1 MLPRVR
7 QLEEA
12 FGEAL
17 VAIGVHAGKYHHERR
32 TEAIAEAC
40 RREGIGHPVV
50 NDRQFRFWRA
60 NSVAAWPTI
69 TIVDPEGYVVAQ
81 QAGELPYEPLHDF
94 VRNLI
99 AEHEEKGTM
108 DRSPWPL
115 RAEPVEAQ
123 GGPLLFPGK
132 VAADIEGRIAVADS
146 GHHRVVFGHM
156 LGNSLEVRAVIGSG
170 EPGFVDGSFDEARFR
185 EPQGLALAGD
195 MLIVADRGNHAV
207 RMVDLQE
214 GRVATMAGT
223 GRLGEGGIADG
234 DPLAADLR
242 SPWDVLLHDYML
254 FVAMA
259 GSHQIWR
266 LDLREGRLAPHAGSG
281 REAIAAGTAPAA
293 ALAQPRALA
302 TDDERL
308 FFADAETSSVRMTT
322 FEPGGEV
329 TTLVGTGLFDF
340 GDRDGVGEEVRLQH
354 AAGLAWGPGN
364 HRLWIA
370 DTYNGKLKT
379 LDPETRRVETVEPFD
394 EELSEPMGLAA
405 AGHYMLV
412 ADTGHHRI
420 LRVDQIDKRVVEL
433 SFEGLLEGS

>member
-17 VAIGVHAGKYHHERR
+17 VGIGVHAGKYHHERR

-40 RREGIGHPVV
+40 RREGIRHPVV

-81 QAGELPYEPLHDF
+81 QSGELPYEPLHDF
-94 VRNLI
+94 LRDVI

-115 RAEPVEAQ
+115 HAEPVEAE

-156 LGNSLEVRAVIGSG
+156 LGNSLEVRSVIGSG
-170 EPGFVDGSFDEARFR
+170 EPGFADGTFAEARFR

-207 RMVDLQE
+207 RMVDLKE

-223 GRLGEGGIADG
+223 GRLGEGRIAAG
-234 DPLAADLR
+234 DPLATDLR

-254 FVAMA
+254 FIAMA

-281 REAIAAGTAPAA
+281 REDITDGAAPAA
-293 ALAQPRALA
+293 ALAQPMALA

-322 FEPGGEV
+322 FAPGGEV

-354 AAGLAWGPGN
+354 AAGLAWAPGN

-379 LDPETRRVETVEPFD
+379 LDPEARRVETVEPFD
-394 EELSEPMGLAA
+394 EELAEPMGLAA

-433 SFEGLLEGS
+433 QVDRT

>member
-7 QLEEA
+7 QLEDA

-17 VAIGVHAGKYHHERR
+17 VGIGVHAGKYHHERR

-40 RREGIGHPVV
+40 RREGIRHPVV

-81 QAGELPYEPLHDF
+81 QAGELPYEPLHAF
-94 VRNLI
+94 IRELI

-115 RAEPVEAQ
+115 RAEPMEGD

-156 LGNSLEVRAVIGSG
+156 LGSSLEVRAVIGSG
-170 EPGFVDGSFDEARFR
+170 EPGFADGTFAEARFH
-185 EPQGLALAGD
+185 EPQGLALVGD

-207 RMVDLQE
+207 RMVDLE
-214 GRVATMAGT
+214 AGHVATMAGT
-223 GRLGEGGIADG
+223 GRLGSGGIAAG
-234 DPLAADLR
+234 DPLATDLR

-254 FVAMA
+254 FIAMA

-281 REAIAAGTAPAA
+281 REDITDGAAPAA
-293 ALAQPRALA
+293 SLAQPMALA

-308 FFADAETSSVRMTT
+308 YFADAETSSVRMTT
-322 FEPGGEV
+322 FAPGGEV

-354 AAGLAWGPGN
+354 AAGLAWAPGN

-379 LDPETRRVETVEPFD
+379 LDPETCRVETVEPFD
-394 EELSEPMGLAA
+394 EELAEPMGLAA
-405 AGHYMLV
+405 AGHYMVV
-412 ADTGHHRI
+412 ADTNHHRI

-433 SFEGLLEGS
+433 EVDGL

>member
-1 MLPRVR
+1 MHMLPRVR
-7 QLEEA
+7 QLEAA

-17 VAIGVHAGKYHHERR
+17 VAIGVHAGKYHRERS

-40 RREGIGHPVV
+40 RREGIRHPVV

-81 QAGELPYEPLHDF
+81 QAGELPYEPLHEF
-94 VRNLI
+94 LQGLI
-99 AEHEEKGTM
+99 EEHEEKGTL
-108 DRSPWPL
+108 DRSPWTLEKEP
-115 RAEPVEAQ
+115 EPVDM
-123 GGPLLFPGK
+123 GTLRYPGK
-132 VAADIEGRIAVADS
+132 IAADIEGRIAVSDT
-146 GHHRVVFGHM
+146 GHHRVLFGHA
-156 LGNSLEVRAVIGSG
+156 LGNSFEVRAVIGSG
-170 EPGFVDGSFDEARFR
+170 EAGFADGSFDEARFR

-195 MLIVADRGNHAV
+195 MLIVADRGNHAI
-207 RMVDLQE
+207 RMVDLQA
-214 GRVATMAGT
+214 GSVATMAGT
-223 GRLGEGGIADG
+223 GRLGTGSIVSG
-234 DPLAADLR
+234 DPLGTDLR
-242 SPWDVLLHDYML
+242 SPWDVLLHDYGL
-254 FVAMA
+254 FIAMA

-266 LDLREGRLAPHAGSG
+266 LDLREGTLAPHSGSG
-281 REAIAAGTAPAA
+281 REDIADGPAPDA
-293 ALAQPRALA
+293 ALAQPMALA

-308 FFADAETSSVRMTT
+308 FFADAETSSVRMTS

-354 AAGLAWGPGN
+354 AGGLAWGPGN

-379 LDPETRRVETVEPFD
+379 LDPDTRRVETVEPFE

-405 AGHYMLV
+405 AGHYMLI
-412 ADTGHHRI
+412 ADTGRHRI

-433 SFEGLLEGS
+433 KVDAA

>member
-12 FGEAL
+12 FGETL
-17 VAIGVHAGKYHHERR
+17 VGIGVHAGKYHHERR

-40 RREGIGHPVV
+40 RREGIQHPVV

-81 QAGELPYEPLHDF
+81 QSGELPYEPLHDF
-94 VRNLI
+94 LRDVI

-115 RAEPVEAQ
+115 HAEPVEAE

-156 LGNSLEVRAVIGSG
+156 LGNSLEVRSVIGSG
-170 EPGFVDGSFDEARFR
+170 EPGFADGTFAEARFR

-207 RMVDLQE
+207 RMVDLKE

-223 GRLGEGGIADG
+223 GRLGEGRIAAG
-234 DPLAADLR
+234 DPLATDLR

-254 FVAMA
+254 FIAMA

-281 REAIAAGTAPAA
+281 REDITDGTAPAA
-293 ALAQPRALA
+293 ALAQPMALA

-322 FEPGGEV
+322 FAPGGEV

-354 AAGLAWGPGN
+354 AAGLAWAPGN

-379 LDPETRRVETVEPFD
+379 LDPEARRVETVEPFD
-394 EELSEPMGLAA
+394 EELAEPMGLAA

-433 SFEGLLEGS
+433 KLDGI

>member
-1 MLPRVR
+1 MHMLPRVR

-12 FGEAL
+12 FGDAL
-17 VAIGVHAGKYHHERR
+17 VTIGVHAGKYHHERR
-32 TEAIAEAC
+32 TAAIAEAC
-40 RREGIGHPVV
+40 RREGVRHPVV

-81 QAGELPYEPLHDF
+81 QAGELPYDPLHDF
-94 VRNLI
+94 VRSVI
-99 AEHEEKGTM
+99 GVHEKKGTM
-108 DRSPWPL
+108 DRTPWPL
-115 RAEPVEAQ
+115 RAEPVDAQ
-123 GGPLLFPGK
+123 AGPLLFPGK
-132 VAADIEGRIAVADS
+132 VAADIEGRIAVADT
-146 GHHRVVFGHM
+146 GHHRVVLGHM

-170 EPGFVDGSFDEARFR
+170 DPGFADGSFAEARFR

-223 GRLGEGGIADG
+223 GRLGEGAIAAG

-281 REAIAAGTAPAA
+281 RE
-293 ALAQPRALA
+293 
-302 TDDERL
+302 E
-308 FFADAETSSVRMTT
+308 
-322 FEPGGEV
+322 
-329 TTLVGTGLFDF
+329 
-340 GDRDGVGEEVRLQH
+340 
-354 AAGLAWGPGN
+354 
-364 HRLWIA
+364 IA
-370 DTYNGKLKT
+370 DG
-379 LDPETRRVETVEPFD
+379 PAP
-394 EELSEPMGLAA
+394 
-405 AGHYMLV
+405 
-412 ADTGHHRI
+412 
-420 LRVDQIDKRVVEL
+420 
-433 SFEGLLEGS
+433 